1 MLGAT
6 LVTSGHMTA
15 RATRVGNETVL
26 AQIIRMVDE
35 ATSSKAPVARLADQ
49 VSAVF
54 VPFVI
59 GVALLS
65 LAIWLLI
72 GRPSRSRSRTP
83 SRSSSFRVRAPWGSP
98 PPRP

>member
-6 LVTSGHMTA
+6 PRHVRPHDRPRDPRRERNGSGADHPHGG
-15 RATRVGNETVL
+15 RS
-26 AQIIRMVDE
+26 D
-35 ATSSKAPVARLADQ
+35 SSKAPVARLADQ

-72 GRPSRSRSRTP
+72 GATFEVALTTP